1 MSSMVVRLSRGG
13 YLVHQR
19 YRGMKLTDAG
29 TRVARS
35 VVRRHQTI
43 EVFLSMLGVPKKVAY
58 EDAEGIEHHVQQA
71 TFQRLES
78 LVEFLKKNPGQLQAI
93 KKEMHRA
100 RKSRP

>member
-1 MSSMVVRLSRGG
+1 MVVKLAKGG

-19 YRGMKLTDAG
+19 YRGMKLTEAG

-43 EVFLSMLGVPKKVAY
+43 EVLLSMLGVPKKVAY
-58 EDAEGIEHHVQQA
+58 EDAEGIEHHVQLA

-93 KKEMHRA
+93 KKEIDGA
-100 RKSRP
+100 RRNRP